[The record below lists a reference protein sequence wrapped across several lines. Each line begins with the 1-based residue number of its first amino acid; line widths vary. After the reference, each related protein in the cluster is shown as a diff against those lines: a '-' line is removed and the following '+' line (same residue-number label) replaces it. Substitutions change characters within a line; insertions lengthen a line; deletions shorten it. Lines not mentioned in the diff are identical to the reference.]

1 MKMRED
7 LMRLLTLFILVVSAA
22 STLACPFSVPRVLPF
37 TIETQTLEI
46 DEPAPPGT
54 DPVRVTIEMGA
65 GNMSLR
71 GGGAGLI
78 EGSVKYNVADWKPKL
93 SRTDRRLEIR
103 QESRLPSGLPTRNV
117 LNEWSLRLG
126 EVPMQLA
133 ISAGAYEGMLDFS
146 GVALTSL
153 EITDGAS
160 RARVLFD
167 TLNPQ
172 PMTKFY
178 YKTGASSVELIGL
191 ANANFSDMEFSCG
204 AGSYTLDF
212 SGELQRDANVRIN
225 GGVSNIIV
233 IIPAGT
239 PSEVTISGV
248 VSNVN
253 LSGTWTVSG
262 NTYRTGGEGHR
273 LNIQIEMGIGN
284 LELVQE

>member
-1 MKMRED
+1 MKREKF
-7 LMRLLTLFILVVSAA
+7 MKRFTLFVLVVFAA
-22 STLACPFSVPRVLPF
+22 STLACSFSVPRVQLA
-37 TIETQTLEI
+37 TIEPQTLEI

-54 DPVRVTIEMGA
+54 DAVLVSIGMGA
-65 GNMSLR
+65 GTLDMR
-71 GGGAGLI
+71 GGASGLI
-78 EGSVKYNVADWKPKL
+78 EGNIKYNVAEWKPKL
-93 SRTDRRLEIR
+93 NRTERRVEIG
-103 QESRLPSGLPTRNV
+103 QESQLPSGLPTSNV
-117 LNEWSLRLG
+117 VNEWSLQLG
-126 EVPMQLA
+126 EVPMQLE
-133 ISAGAYEGMLDFS
+133 ISAGAYEGTLDFS
-146 GVALTSL
+146 GVPLTSL
-153 EITDGAS
+153 EINDGAS
-160 RARVLFD
+160 NARVLFD

-191 ANANFSDMEFSCG
+191 ANANFSEMDFSCG

-253 LSGTWTVSG
+253 LSGTWTVTG
-262 NTYRTGGEGHR
+262 KTYRTEGEGAR
-273 LNIQIEMGIGN
+273 LNIQIEMGVGN